1 MMPRGQRVLSAML
14 PPAAATTT
22 PPEEGNKNHAAA
34 CKSLRRMLLHH
45 CGGPAEQHGTC
56 NELMQLYTRQCA
68 LYEEQQQHNQ
78 APAATLYLPPVG

>member
-1 MMPRGQRVLSAML
+1 MMPRGQRVLSALL
-14 PPAAATTT
+14 PPAAATT

-34 CKSLRRMLLHH
+34 CKSLWRILLHH

-56 NELMQLYTRQCA
+56 NELMQLYTRQCTR
-68 LYEEQQQHNQ
+68 YDNEE